1 MKNMDIET
9 KVRQAYEHA
18 TPDVLSSVLSDC
30 REQKGTVIIMKERK
44 VNWTRKIGA
53 VAAALALVVGLGA
66 GAVFYRNDR
75 AVAASVS
82 LDVNPSVELLV
93 NRKDRILEV
102 NANNEDGKKI
112 LGNMDLTGSDLEVA
126 VNAIVGSMVRSGYL
140 NEAANSVLVSVD
152 SKDAQAGSQLQE
164 KLAQVISLS
173 LEGDAFSGAVIS
185 QRVESSNAL
194 QAKADEYDISL
205 GKASL
210 IDQITAQDS
219 RYRFEDLAALSINEL
234 KLISQSSSVE
244 LEHANQVGTAS
255 EKGYIGR
262 EAALQAAVNQL
273 QASPEDI
280 SYKEIEMDF
289 DDGVMVYEVEFI
301 LDGYEYDIEVDA
313 KSGAVLTGMDRQEN
327 NSNPDAPAV
336 TVPSG
341 NTSSGTSENHIGKDK
356 AKQVAFDHAGV
367 KSSDAKNVKCELDR
381 DDGTVHYDV
390 DFDANGYEY
399 DYEINAATGKVLKS
413 EKERSDDAPA
423 KTAASSDTEELIG
436 KDKAKQVAFDHAGVK
451 SSDAKNVKCELDRD
465 DGTVHYDVDFDANG
479 YEYDY
484 EINAATGKVLKSEK
498 ERSDDAPA
506 KTAASSDTEEL
517 IGKDKAKQV
526 AFDHAGVKATDAK
539 NVKCELDR
547 DDGTT
552 RYEIEFVAN
561 GLEYEYEINAAT
573 GKVLKAEKERLGD

>member
-1 MKNMDIET
+1 MKNVDIET
-9 KVRQAYEHA
+9 KVRQAFEHA

-30 REQKGTVIIMKERK
+30 REQKGTVIVMKERK
-44 VNWTRKIGA
+44 VNWARRIGA

-112 LGNMDLTGSDLEVA
+112 LGDMDLAGSDLEVA
-126 VNAIVGSMVRSGYL
+126 VNAIVGSMVRRGYL
-140 NEAANSVLVSVD
+140 NEVANSVLVSVD
-152 SKDAQAGSQLQE
+152 SKDARAGSQLQE

-185 QRVESSNAL
+185 QTVESSSAL
-194 QAKADEYDISL
+194 QSKADEYGISL

-210 IDQITAQDS
+210 IEQITAQDS

-244 LEHANQVGTAS
+244 LAHADQVGTAS

-273 QASPEDI
+273 QAKPEDI

-301 LDGYEYDIEVDA
+301 LDGVEYDFEVDA
-313 KSGAVLTGMDRQEN
+313 KTGGVLTGADIRQDN
-327 NSNPDAPAV
+327 GGTAPPPAAD
-336 TVPSG
+336 
-341 NTSSGTSENHIGKDK
+341 EIGADK
-356 AKQVAFDHAGV
+356 AKQTAFDHAGV
-367 KSSDAKNVKCELDR
+367 KATDARNVKCELDR
-381 DDGTVHYDV
+381 DDGTTHYDIE
-390 DFDANGYEY
+390 FDAGSYEY
-399 DYEINAATGKVLKS
+399 DYEIDAATGKVLKS
-413 EKERSDDAPA
+413 EKDRDEDASAATVPSDN
-423 KTAASSDTEELIG
+423 ASSGVSETLISA
-436 KDKAKQVAFDHAGVK
+436 DKAQKAAF
-451 SSDAKNVKCELDRD
+451 E
-465 DGTVHYDVDFDANG
+465 
-479 YEYDY
+479 
-484 EINAATGKVLKSEK
+484 
-498 ERSDDAPA
+498 
-506 KTAASSDTEEL
+506 
-517 IGKDKAKQV
+517 
-526 AFDHAGVKATDAK
+526 HAGVKAANAK

-552 RYEIEFVAN
+552 HYDIEFDA
-561 GLEYEYEINAAT
+561 GGMEYEYEINAAT
-573 GKVLKAEKERLGD
+573 GKVLKAEKERADD